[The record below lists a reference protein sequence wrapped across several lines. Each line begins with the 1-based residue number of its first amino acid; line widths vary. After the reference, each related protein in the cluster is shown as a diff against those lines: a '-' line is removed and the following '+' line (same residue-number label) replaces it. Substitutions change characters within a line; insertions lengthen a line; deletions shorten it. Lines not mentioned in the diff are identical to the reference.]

1 MDRLNRLQYQVPFKL
16 PSMNVHHNGYIR
28 TIGRKLF
35 YAPRRLFWIRRVTH
49 EPKGEFKVRCRGWF
63 GELDRKHGWTKEKT
77 CFSYRKSRH
86 IYSTIVPKCSKCQK
100 KKKNRGTLKRSAKN
114 RADGKKLRQQSEQQE
129 QLLRQSKRRR
139 WRTRGNKKLLGPGRT
154 HTSW

>member
-1 MDRLNRLQYQVPFKL
+1 
-16 PSMNVHHNGYIR
+16 MN
-28 TIGRKLF
+28 
-35 YAPRRLFWIRRVTH
+35 RRVNLKYDA
-49 EPKGEFKVRCRGWF
+49 EAGSEN
-63 GELDRKHGWTKEKT
+63 WTGST
-77 CFSYRKSRH
+77 DGRRRRH
-86 IYSTIVPKCSKCQK
+86 VSVTGNRDTYIARLSQSAQSAKK